1 MKTEN
6 INRRSGKDRRI
17 GNLPSVKTL
26 LKYHRRKEIRRD
38 EDTRRFI
45 YFDQYGIKILIAI
58 VVILLLSIIDA
69 FLTLF
74 LIDHGASEMN
84 PIMAFYLELGPFA
97 FIFAKYL
104 FTSFSLIILLV
115 FGNYYI
121 RKMKMHVRSLF
132 QYTAVLFTLVIGWE
146 LFLVLKVLN

>member
-1 MKTEN
+1 MKAED
-6 INRRSGKDRRI
+6 INRRSGRDRRI
-17 GNLPSVKTL
+17 GNLPSIKSL
-26 LKYHRRKEIRRD
+26 RYHRRKGIRRE
-38 EDTRRFI
+38 EDTHRFI
-45 YFDQYGIKILIAI
+45 YFDQYSVKIFVTIVAI
-58 VVILLLSIIDA
+58 LFLSIIDA
-69 FLTLF
+69 LLTLF

-84 PIMAFYLELGPFA
+84 PIMDYYLQLGPFA

-146 LFLVLKVLN
+146 LILVLKVLN